1 MTINK
6 KKVLVVALVAG
17 RFDDGLCMYRKKV
30 AKKKKKQQK
39 KTLCITLNLHWKSQ
53 IVR

>member
-30 AKKKKKQQK
+30 AKKKKKNNK
-39 KTLCITLNLHWKSQ
+39 RKHY
-53 IVR
+53 V

>member
-30 AKKKKKQQK
+30 AKKKKNNKRK
-39 KTLCITLNLHWKSQ
+39 HY
-53 IVR
+53 V

>member
-1 MTINK
+1 MTMNK

-30 AKKKKKQQK
+30 AKKKIKKNNK
-39 KTLCITLNLHWKSQ
+39 RKHY
-53 IVR
+53 V

>member
-1 MTINK
+1 MTMNK

-30 AKKKKKQQK
+30 AKKKKIK
-39 KTLCITLNLHWKSQ
+39 KKNNKRKHY
-53 IVR
+53 V